1 MIETAIQM
9 MPEIKKLLD
18 FYGIKRNLDSVVV
31 DIGNYVTK
39 WSALSRKQRGYIHPE
54 YQVTHRGRECGY
66 KYIAHYACEVLYD
79 LLGNDR
85 CIANQLQYAATACIE
100 GHCEAVRPMFFSLN
114 YNYDGTKFGETLP
127 NKIACQHILEL
138 AAFIYKLLKLN
149 KQHEKEGRYL
159 KKVASNH

>member
-1 MIETAIQM
+1 MIETALEM

-18 FYGIKRNLDSVVV
+18 FYGISRDLESAVV

-54 YQVTHRGRECGY
+54 YTVTHRGRECGY

-79 LLGNDR
+79 MLGNDR

-114 YNYDGTKFGETLP
+114 YNYDGTKFGESLP
-127 NKIACQHILEL
+127 NKVACQHILEL

-149 KQHEKEGRYL
+149 RNEKEERETTAVTVSY
-159 KKVASNH
+159 